1 MDQHGLGVIDT
12 EPMPEEKQHQNGA
25 DGLRDMIINE
35 FPNGVEWLH
44 SPNMWLRGRTPEQTL
59 ADGDLEEIR
68 ELLDSIL
75 YVGMV

>member
-1 MDQHGLGVIDT
+1 MDQNGLGVIDT
-12 EPMPEEKQHQNGA
+12 EPMPEQKQHPDGA
-25 DGLRDMIINE
+25 DGLRDAIIDKL
-35 FPNGVEWLH
+35 PHGVEWLH

-59 ADGDLEEIR
+59 AGGDLEEIL